1 MGESSLFLAFP
12 PIPSQAKHLR
22 PRLRQTY
29 CSAQEQDTSIFLGSS
44 KKVPYLN
51 NFGTMSGCH
60 LMPNVKA
67 VSISIILSKVKE
79 LKCISIET
87 VTKI

>member
-1 MGESSLFLAFP
+1 MGESSLFLASP

-22 PRLRQTY
+22 PRLRQTH

-79 LKCISIET
+79 LKCISIEI
-87 VTKI
+87 KI